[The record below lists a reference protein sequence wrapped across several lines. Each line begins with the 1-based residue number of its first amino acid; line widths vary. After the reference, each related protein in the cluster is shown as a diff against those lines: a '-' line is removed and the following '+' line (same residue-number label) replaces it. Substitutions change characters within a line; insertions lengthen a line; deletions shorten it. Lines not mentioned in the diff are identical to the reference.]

1 MNQSKLDQAISRA
14 LAAPAAPAR
23 LVEQVFAKT
32 TRRKSWFTRYKMA
45 MAGGV
50 AAVLVAVCVGVGYF
64 HTTPFDNADLVA
76 YMSHTQG
83 DEYATFLS
91 DLNLLE
97 ETF

>member
-1 MNQSKLDQAISRA
+1 MNETKLDQAIHRA
-14 LAAPAAPAR
+14 LAPAAAPAE

-32 TRRKSWFTRYKMA
+32 TRRKSWLARYKMVL
-45 MAGGV
+45 AGGV
-50 AAVLVAVCVGVGYF
+50 AAVLVAVSVGVGYF
-64 HTTPFDNADLVA
+64 HTTPFDNAELVA
-76 YMSHTQG
+76 YMSQTQN